1 LPQTRADDVWLPCG
15 VPDGLVW
22 RPSAGREQGLNY
34 TNATEDNM
42 SGKLKA
48 DYTTGET
55 QVILPADF
63 LNLPR
68 DIREA
73 VLKNWVQNLIDQLNA
88 TLEHKTAVLDK
99 VAVEQDEAQEQT
111 QEVAAEQEDVPL
123 PPTDKPKRGKKAS
136 KE

>member
-1 LPQTRADDVWLPCG
+1 
-15 VPDGLVW
+15 
-22 RPSAGREQGLNY
+22 
-34 TNATEDNM
+34 M

-48 DYTTGET
+48 NYQTGET
-55 QVILPADF
+55 QVILPSDF
-63 LNLPR
+63 LDLPR

-88 TLEHKTAVLDK
+88 TLEHQTAVLDK

-111 QEVAAEQEDVPL
+111 QEVAAEQDDTPL

>member
-1 LPQTRADDVWLPCG
+1 
-15 VPDGLVW
+15 
-22 RPSAGREQGLNY
+22 
-34 TNATEDNM
+34 M

-48 DYTTGET
+48 DYQTGET

-63 LNLPR
+63 LSQPR
-68 DIREA
+68 HIQQA
-73 VLKNWVQNLIDQLNA
+73 FLKGWIQNLIDQLNA
-88 TLEHKTAVLDK
+88 AVEHETAILEK

-111 QEVAAEQEDVPL
+111 QEVAAEQDDTPL

>member
-1 LPQTRADDVWLPCG
+1 
-15 VPDGLVW
+15 
-22 RPSAGREQGLNY
+22 
-34 TNATEDNM
+34 M

-48 DYTTGET
+48 NYQTGET

-63 LNLPR
+63 LDLPR

-88 TLEHKTAVLDK
+88 TLEHQTAVLDK

-111 QEVAAEQEDVPL
+111 QEVAEEQDDTPL
-123 PPTDKPKRGKKAS
+123 PPTDKPKRTKKAS